1 MTWLHLAV
9 INWFDLF
16 NYPHV
21 GKPGPGQ
28 FDGPPVVFVL
38 LDFALFLWLCH
49 RFLGRALVRMGQ
61 EERRRFQ
68 DEVAEAVARE
78 AEADRVSAH
87 VCELRETRAERE
99 LEITEKVSQE
109 MGIEREIILD
119 KARAYEAMRR
129 NETLKQVM
137 IKQDMTIRQIRD
149 ELLVESLQRVRAALP
164 GHLDPVSAPRL
175 FQQGLDSTFE
185 ETVRHER

>member
-1 MTWLHLAV
+1 MIFFHLAV

-38 LDFALFLWLCH
+38 LDFILFLWLCH

-61 EERRRFQ
+61 EERRKFQ
-68 DEVAEAVARE
+68 EEVAEAVARE
-78 AEADRVSAH
+78 AEADRVCAH
-87 VCELRETRAERE
+87 VRELQETSAERE
-99 LEITEKVSQE
+99 QEITDRVSQE
-109 MGIEREIILD
+109 MGIEREVILD
-119 KARAYEAMRR
+119 KARAYQAMRR
-129 NETLKQVM
+129 NETLKQIL
-137 IKQDMTIRQIRD
+137 IKQDLTVRQIRD
-149 ELLVESLQRVRAALP
+149 ELLVESLQRVREALP
-164 GHLDPVSAPRL
+164 GHLDPASAPRL
-175 FQQGLDSTFE
+175 FQKGLDSTFE